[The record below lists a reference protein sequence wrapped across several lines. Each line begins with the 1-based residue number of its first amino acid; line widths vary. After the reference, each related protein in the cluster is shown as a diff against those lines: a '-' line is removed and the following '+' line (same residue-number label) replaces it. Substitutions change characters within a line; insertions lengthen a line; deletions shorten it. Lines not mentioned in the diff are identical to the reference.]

1 MWDLVDLNQAATF
14 SYLLWEICFECVTN
28 MLGIPMRSV
37 KGAFERCGV
46 LEKNN
51 ALH

>member
-14 SYLLWEICFECVTN
+14 IYLLWGICFDCVIN
-28 MLGIPMRSV
+28 MPGIRIRSV
-37 KGAFERCGV
+37 KGVFERCGV